1 MSIYLK
7 GMRYEPDG
15 PLSGELSRQREY
27 EVQRSSGD
35 VDLMCSEHK
44 EASVTGLMRMIG
56 WMLGDK
62 VGEVRG
68 SQIMQNHSLL

>member
-1 MSIYLK
+1 
-7 GMRYEPDG
+7 MRYEPDG

-35 VDLMCSEHK
+35 MDLMCSEHR
-44 EASVTGLMRMIG
+44 EANVTGLTRMIG
-56 WMLGDK
+56 SMLGDK
-62 VGEVRG
+62 VREVGG